1 MNGKSHF
8 TSKSGQSSALWLQQ
22 NVFYQTKATF
32 AKHIILQLANNDGT
46 QTADTI
52 AKSPGMMLCPTR
64 NNSANDKEKRSNHYY
79 VLNFF
84 FRIHAPLQFLE
95 DFRNNINRFGRFFN
109 CTALDYKPPRIL
121 GPRIAEFPCLVHKLS
136 VILTALQHKPH

>member
-1 MNGKSHF
+1 MNRKSHF

-64 NNSANDKEKRSNHYY
+64 NNSVNDKEKRSNHFYLLY
-79 VLNFF
+79 FKIRFHKTFF
-84 FRIHAPLQFLE
+84 SRIHVPLQFLE
-95 DFRNNINRFGRFFN
+95 DFRNKRSHFGRFFN
-109 CTALDYKPPRIL
+109 CTALYYKPRIL
-121 GPRIAEFPCLVHKLS
+121 GPKIEELPVYRNCL
-136 VILTALQHKPH
+136 